1 MENVYFFPFR
11 QYNKVCRGVSLLWY
25 LLEGHVKLSRQ
36 ILGRKFSVYSLG
48 GHKVSLS
55 QMVTSGSF
63 GALKSHSYSK
73 SFLTEKKKQP
83 CFPGKPKRRGGV
95 NKAGKT
101 LPRNRDTSVTEPHL
115 ITVRKWCVF
124 GAVFYFFW
132 GREWL
137 VIQVSRKTKSS
148 EVWYAIL

>member
-11 QYNKVCRGVSLLWY
+11 QYNKVCGGVSLLWY

-63 GALKSHSYSK
+63 GALKSHSYSR
-73 SFLTEKKKQP
+73 SFLTEKTAM
-83 CFPGKPKRRGGV
+83 FPREAQEKRR
-95 NKAGKT
+95 
-101 LPRNRDTSVTEPHL
+101 R
-115 ITVRKWCVF
+115 
-124 GAVFYFFW
+124 
-132 GREWL
+132 
-137 VIQVSRKTKSS
+137 Q
-148 EVWYAIL
+148 